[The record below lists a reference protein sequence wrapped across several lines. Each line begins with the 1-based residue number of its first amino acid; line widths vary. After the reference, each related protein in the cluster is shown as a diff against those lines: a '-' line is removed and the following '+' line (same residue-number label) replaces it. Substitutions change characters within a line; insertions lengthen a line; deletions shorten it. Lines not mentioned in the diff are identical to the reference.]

1 MYRKLLNFFEGEG
14 NPGDGGAP
22 SAGETAQL
30 ANGQMDGQTEPTQ
43 EDLDAEFEAL
53 IKGKYKSQYDK
64 RFQES
69 FDRRHKDYKQTQETL
84 KGMEPML
91 DMLRQKYGVKDLKDL
106 QKAIV
111 EDDSYYET
119 EAAERGISV
128 EQLKYM
134 KQIERENAKFRQQQ
148 EESRQQEAAREKVN
162 RWIQQE
168 AGMKNQYPA
177 FSLRAELQNPDFEQ
191 LLLSGVDVETAYKVT
206 HMDEIMGGA
215 MNYTAKKAVE
225 KTVKGIQARGNR
237 PDEAGIAP
245 ARGNPGKKSVSDMSG
260 DEIMDIAKRVMNGE
274 TITL

>member
-14 NPGDGGAP
+14 APGDGGAQ
-22 SAGETAQL
+22 SAGDTAQI
-30 ANGQMDGQTEPTQ
+30 ANGQDGQTEPTQ
-43 EDLDAEFEAL
+43 EELDAEFDAL

-91 DMLRQKYGVKDLKDL
+91 DMLRQKYGVQDLKDL

-111 EDDSYYET
+111 EDDSYYEA

-134 KQIERENAKFRQQQ
+134 KQIERENAGFRRQQ
-148 EESRQQEAAREKVN
+148 EETRRQEAAREKVS
-162 RWIQQE
+162 RWMQQE
-168 AGMKNQYPA
+168 AGMKNLYPG

-237 PDEAGIAP
+237 PDEAGITP
-245 ARGNPGKKSVSDMSG
+245 TRGNPGKKSVNDMSG